1 MKFKNLLFE
10 DKNSLSDVLSEFQM
24 DIPPSKLLYRGS
36 KVDIGNWKVRDIRK
50 DRKPRDTHEYLQ
62 KIFDLV
68 AEKMYPNVPK
78 RSESKFA
85 ANSVSEAAKYAAS
98 MYDGS
103 DGSVKVVFPEKE
115 ANVAS
120 FDSDTLTLYFGAVE
134 SYFNQIDWNLDS
146 NVELTDN
153 PIGKNQKLYH
163 KFIDLALD
171 VFDRK
176 THKINDFVEI
186 IKNHGDKIKTYAKK
200 EKIKHEKL
208 GEKVLGAIN
217 TIEAYFEEMKS
228 GISGSA
234 EEVVFGGDKYLAVE
248 KEFFEDN
255 FEFNGSWKLDY

>member
-1 MKFKNLLFE
+1 MKFKDLLFE
-10 DKNSLSDVLSEFQM
+10 DKNNLSTVLSEFQM
-24 DIPPSKLLYRGS
+24 GIPPGKLLYRGS
-36 KVDIGNWKVRDIRK
+36 NVDIGDWKVRYIRK

-68 AEKMYPNVPK
+68 AEKMYLNVPK

-85 ANSVSEAAKYAAS
+85 ANSVSEAERYAAS

-103 DGSVKVVFPEKE
+103 GGSVKVVFPEKGV
-115 ANVAS
+115 NVAS
-120 FDSDTLTLYFGAVE
+120 FESDTLTLYFGAVE

-146 NVELTDN
+146 KVELTDN

-163 KFIDLALD
+163 KFIDLALE

-176 THKINDFVEI
+176 THKINEFVEI
-186 IKNHGDKIKTYAKK
+186 IKNHGDEIKKYASR

-208 GEKVLGAIN
+208 GNKVLGAIN

-228 GISGSA
+228 DISGSA
-234 EEVVFGGDKYLAVE
+234 EEVLFGGDKYLAIE
-248 KEFFEDN
+248 KEFFEKN
-255 FEFNGSWKLDY
+255 FEFDGKWQIE

>member
-1 MKFKNLLFE
+1 MKFKDLLFE
-10 DKNSLSDVLSEFQM
+10 DTNKLSNVLPEFQT

-36 KVDIGNWKVRDIRK
+36 KIDIGNWKVRDIRK

-85 ANSVSEAAKYAAS
+85 ANSVSEAERYAAS

-103 DGSVKVVFPEKE
+103 GGSVKVVFPEKG

-134 SYFNQIDWNLDS
+134 SYFNQFDWNLDS
-146 NVELTDN
+146 KVELTDN

-176 THKINDFVEI
+176 THKINEFVEI
-186 IKNHGDKIKTYAKK
+186 IKNHGDEIKKYAKK
-200 EKIKHEKL
+200 EKIKREKL
-208 GEKVLGAIN
+208 GNKVLGAIN
-217 TIEAYFEEMKS
+217 TIEAYFEEMKA

-234 EEVVFGGDKYLAVE
+234 EEVIFDGNKYLAIE
-248 KEFFEDN
+248 KEFFEET
-255 FEFNGSWKLDY
+255 FEFDGKWKVVQ

>member
-1 MKFKNLLFE
+1 MKLKELLFE
-10 DKNSLSDVLSEFQM
+10 DTNKLKQVLSGFQT
-24 DIPPSKLLYRGS
+24 DIPPDKLLYRGS
-36 KVDIGNWKVRDIRK
+36 SVDIGDWKVRGIRK

-85 ANSVSEAAKYAAS
+85 ANSVSEAERYAAS

-103 DGSVKVVFPEKE
+103 GGSVKVVFPEKG

-134 SYFNQIDWNLDS
+134 SYFNQIDWNLGS
-146 NVELTDN
+146 SVELTDN

-176 THKINDFVEI
+176 THKINAFVEL
-186 IKNHGDKIKTYAKK
+186 IKNHGEEIKSYAKK
-200 EKIKHEKL
+200 DKIKHEKL

-228 GISGSA
+228 GITGKA
-234 EEVVFGGDKYLAVE
+234 EEVLFDGNKYLAIE
-248 KEFFEDN
+248 KEFFEKN
-255 FEFNGSWKLDY
+255 FEFEGKWRLK

>member
-1 MKFKNLLFE
+1 MKFKDLLFE
-10 DKNSLSDVLSEFQM
+10 DRGILSGILSQFQM

-36 KVDIGNWKVRDIRK
+36 NVDIGDWKVRDIRK

-62 KIFDLV
+62 TTIDLV

-85 ANSVSEAAKYAAS
+85 ANSVSEAERYAAS

-103 DGSVKVVFPEKE
+103 GGSVKVVFPEKG

-146 NVELTDN
+146 SVELTDN

-163 KFIDLALD
+163 KFINLALD

-176 THKINDFVEI
+176 THKTNEFVEI
-186 IKNHGDKIKTYAKK
+186 IKNHGDEIKAYAKK
-200 EKIKHEKL
+200 DKIKHEKL

-217 TIEAYFEEMKS
+217 TIEAYFEEMKP
-228 GISGSA
+228 GISGNA
-234 EEVVFGGDKYLAVE
+234 EEVIFDGDKYLAIE
-248 KEFFEDN
+248 KEFFEKN
-255 FEFNGSWKLDY
+255 FEFDGKWKLDQ